1 MADWYGK
8 STDQILDW
16 LGQGKK
22 TIFGDPEAIKASYD
36 QAINA
41 SREQGQQI
49 RDFLMGREAKAQSY
63 FDPFSAMLM
72 KTYGTQGIHAPVS
85 PGAEGVNPLS
95 SLYGGK

>member
-49 RDFLMGREAKAQSY
+49 PRSNA
-63 FDPFSAMLM
+63 
-72 KTYGTQGIHAPVS
+72 HAPRDAIFDHEVWRHDDV
-85 PGAEGVNPLS
+85 GD
-95 SLYGGK
+95 